1 MFRNKISE
9 PCWIPEEPHQGVYGH
24 TIGAG
29 RGCERGFTSRP
40 VAAPAEERHLSQNTL
55 TAYRSASHLLLI
67 TKNPRDGDLG
77 RRQRWLPERV
87 DKVIAFDR
95 LAL

>member
-1 MFRNKISE
+1 MVAQS
-9 PCWIPEEPHQGVYGH
+9 
-24 TIGAG
+24 
-29 RGCERGFTSRP
+29 ERG
-40 VAAPAEERHLSQNTL
+40 AAVSEDSLLDGSPRPAEERHLSQNAL
-55 TAYRSASHLLLI
+55 TAYRSASHPSLDH
-67 TKNPRDGDLG
+67 KNPRDGDLG